1 MVEWIVKRAQGDRA
15 RVGTLA
21 GMVCIVANV
30 ALCAAKGAIGVVSG
44 SVSIVADAMN
54 NLSDASSNIVSV
66 LGFKLASKPADPEH
80 PYGHGR
86 YEYLSGLVVAA
97 LVLLIVAIGVTVWLC
112 RSREQR
118 RADGKTNVGWTIF
131 LVVAYLLSIS
141 YLVFF
146 ILLLVS
152 TFTGES
158 VTLG

>member
-1 MVEWIVKRAQGDRA
+1 MERRRQSAVYSPGGCGCGLLLLPVIAVS
-15 RVGTLA
+15 
-21 GMVCIVANV
+21 
-30 ALCAAKGAIGVVSG
+30 IGVMFVFTG
-44 SVSIVADAMN
+44 
-54 NLSDASSNIVSV
+54 
-66 LGFKLASKPADPEH
+66 LAT
-80 PYGHGR
+80 
-86 YEYLSGLVVAA
+86 AA

>member
-1 MVEWIVKRAQGDRA
+1 MERRRQSAVYSPGGCGCGLLLLPVIAVS
-15 RVGTLA
+15 
-21 GMVCIVANV
+21 
-30 ALCAAKGAIGVVSG
+30 IGVMFVFAG
-44 SVSIVADAMN
+44 
-54 NLSDASSNIVSV
+54 
-66 LGFKLASKPADPEH
+66 LAA
-80 PYGHGR
+80 
-86 YEYLSGLVVAA
+86 AA
-97 LVLLIVAIGVTVWLC
+97 LVLFITAIGVTVWLC